1 MMKHRTLGKSG
12 LEVSEIG
19 FGCMSLPAA
28 DTDAVRILRR
38 ALDEGVTLF
47 DTADLY
53 DHGRNEAVVGRALK
67 GRRAQVVLATKVG
80 NRWRA
85 DGSGWDWV
93 PSRSYILDAVHDS
106 LRRLG
111 TDYIDLYQLHGG
123 TLEDPIDDIIDAF
136 EQLQQQGVIRAY
148 GISSIRPAVIR
159 EYVRKSG
166 ITSVMM
172 QYSLLDRRPEEAAL
186 DLLHAHDIR
195 VIARGPLARGWL
207 SGRPAPDRTEGYLD
221 HAVEQLL
228 AVREGLSARSDD
240 TRSAA
245 HLALRYPLAHPA
257 VAAVIP
263 GASRLEQLLENTA
276 AGTLPDLTP
285 EELTGI
291 QRLAP
296 AHRYQA
302 HR

>member
-28 DTDAVRILRR
+28 DTDAVRILQR

-93 PSRSYILDAVHDS
+93 PSRSYILGAVHDS
-106 LRRLG
+106 LRRLS

-172 QYSLLDRRPEEAAL
+172 QYSLLDRRPEEATL
-186 DLLHAHDIR
+186 DLLHAHDVR

-221 HAVEQLL
+221 HAAEQLL
-228 AVREGLSARSDD
+228 TVREGLSALADD

-245 HLALRYPLAHPA
+245 QLALRYPLAHPA
-257 VAAVIP
+257 VATVIP
-263 GASRLEQLLENTA
+263 GVSRLEQLLENAA
-276 AGTLPDLTP
+276 AGCLPDLTP
-285 EELTGI
+285 EELSGI